1 MYTYRTKRGSI
12 IRSTR
17 PLTGY
22 AEVAPGS
29 VPAILRAHLGDLAVE
44 RRAGPFGGNILRY
57 SRGGR
62 VVDLFQMSVLDSPIR
77 FWRVVTRANM
87 AGVSPYLVER
97 SYRAACN
104 LCRRYVGA
112 PIR

>member
-1 MYTYRTKRGSI
+1 MHTYRTKRGSI

-22 AEVAPGS
+22 AEIAPPS
-29 VPAILRAHLGDLAVE
+29 LVVE
-44 RRAGPFGGNILRY
+44 RRTGAFGGNILRY
-57 SRGGR
+57 SRGCR
-62 VVDLFQMSVLDSPIR
+62 VVDLFQMSILDSPVR
-77 FWRVVTRANM
+77 FWRVVVRATM
-87 AGVSPYLVER
+87 AGGSPYMVER

-104 LCRRYVGA
+104 LCRLHVGA